1 MKTFINLVGLG
12 GFSALCAGCYLHFG
26 IGTALM
32 LGGVLCL
39 LFALIAAKNTRVTH
53 V

>member
-26 IGTALM
+26 SGTALM
-32 LGGVLCL
+32 LGGSLSL
-39 LFALIAAKNTRVTH
+39 LFALVAAKNSRGT
-53 V
+53 